1 MTTVPPSRV
10 FIVPY
15 RDRAEQKFFFSKQ
28 MSFLLEDSD
37 DYEIY
42 FVHQNDTRYFNRGA
56 MKNIGFLAMKEKYPE
71 DYQNMNFIFND
82 VDTLPFHKLFEY
94 RTEPGVVKHHYGFET
109 ALGGIVVIKGGDFEA
124 INGYP
129 NYWGWGMEDA
139 CLQKRCLM
147 NGLKID
153 RTQFFTIG
161 SPQIL
166 QLFDGVSRLVSKKDP
181 LRMKNDNGVDG
192 IITIQHLSFNID
204 VKSLNPKDNQFMVES
219 SSIIVINVN
228 TFITGVPVQQDSFHE
243 YDLRDPVNKVVYPDK
258 RPTQKTMIS
267 KEEWKNI
274 PSHEQFEEK
283 SSQINQQQ
291 LHEQHQ
297 QHQQY
302 IQQQVRQQVQLR
314 RQQIMA
320 QQQQQQQQ
328 QQQHLEAPVN
338 GTPTYVYSKENA
350 KRIMQ
355 QQQQYQ
361 VSRKSVNIGLG
372 GVR

>member
-1 MTTVPPSRV
+1 MTKIPSRV

-94 RTEPGVVKHHYGFET
+94 TTEPGIVKHHYGFET

-124 INGYP
+124 VNGYP

-153 RTQFFTIG
+153 RSQFFTIG

-192 IITIQHLSFNID
+192 IITIQHLTFGID
-204 VKSLNPKDNQFMVES
+204 VKSLNPKDNQFMVENP
-219 SSIIVINVN
+219 SILVINVN

-258 RPTQKTMIS
+258 KPTQKTMIS
-267 KEEWKNI
+267 KEEWKTI
-274 PSHEQFEEK
+274 PQHEQFEEK
-283 SSQINQQQ
+283 SAQLNQKQ
-291 LHEQHQ
+291 LQEQHK
-297 QHQQY
+297 QY
-302 IQQQVRQQVQLR
+302 IQQQVRQQLQIR
-314 RQQIMA
+314 RQQMMT
-320 QQQQQQQQ
+320 QQQP
-328 QQQHLEAPVN
+328 ANN
-338 GTPTYVYSKENA
+338 GTPTYVYSKENTR
-350 KRIMQ
+350 RINQEQ
-355 QQQQYQ
+355 QQQ
-361 VSRKSVNIGLG
+361 
-372 GVR
+372 

>member
-1 MTTVPPSRV
+1 MAKIPSRV

-28 MSFLLEDSD
+28 MSFLLEDKD

-82 VDTLPFHKLFEY
+82 VDTLPFHKLFDY
-94 RTEPGVVKHHYGFET
+94 TTEPGVVKHHYGFET

-139 CLQKRCLM
+139 CLQKRCM
-147 NGLKID
+147 MVGLKID
-153 RTQFFTIG
+153 RTKFFTIG

-181 LRMKNDNGVDG
+181 LRMKIDNGVDG
-192 IITIQHLSFNID
+192 IRTIHQLSYKID
-204 VKSLNPKDNQFMVES
+204 SNSSNPKDNQFVVES
-219 SSIIVINVN
+219 SSIMVVNVN
-228 TFITGVPVQQDSFHE
+228 TFITGIPVQQDSFHE
-243 YDLRDPVNKVVYPDK
+243 YDLRDPVSKVVYPDK
-258 RPTQKTMIS
+258 PPSQKTMIS
-267 KEEWKNI
+267 KEEWVNI
-274 PSHEQFEEK
+274 PHNEEFDEK
-283 SSQINQQQ
+283 SAQIHQQQ
-291 LHEQHQ
+291 LQ
-297 QHQQY
+297 QEHQQY
-302 IQQQVRQQVQLR
+302 IQQQVRQQIQAR
-314 RQQIMA
+314 KQKIM
-320 QQQQQQQQ
+320 QQQQQQQMQ
-328 QQQHLEAPVN
+328 QQLPAN
-338 GTPTYVYSKENA
+338 AGTPAYVYSKENA
-350 KRIMQ
+350 RRIMQ
-355 QQQQYQ
+355 QQQQSNQ
-361 VSRKSVNIGLG
+361 LQQISRKSVNIGLG